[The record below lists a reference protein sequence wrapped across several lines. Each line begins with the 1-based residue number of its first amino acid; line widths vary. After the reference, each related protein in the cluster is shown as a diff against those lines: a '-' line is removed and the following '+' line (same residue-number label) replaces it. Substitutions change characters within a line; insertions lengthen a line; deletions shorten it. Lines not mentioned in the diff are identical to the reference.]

1 MLTVLSQGLSVVQ
14 SHPIFFVLVMELFLS
29 LNENGSSGPNKFG
42 SW

>member
-1 MLTVLSQGLSVVQ
+1 MLTVLSHGLSVVQ
-14 SHPIFFVLVMELFLS
+14 AHLILFVLVRELFLS